1 MNGGLLLDVVVSE
14 STGLIELLS
23 RKDQALLV
31 GGDAFAALDLLLD
44 ALDGIVGLN
53 IECDGLSSEG
63 ADEDLLGAAAE
74 AEDQVE
80 GSLLGNVVISKGALP
95 IELLASENETLLV
108 GRDSLALLNLGL
120 DSLDSVGSLDI
131 DSDGLA
137 G

>member
-14 STGLIELLS
+14 SAGLIELLS

-31 GGDAFAALDLLLD
+31 GGDALAALDLLLD
-44 ALDGIVGLN
+44 ALDGIVGFN

-63 ADEDLLGAAAE
+63 ADEDLLGTAAE

-80 GSLLGNVVISKGALP
+80 GSLLGNVVISKGALSV
-95 IELLASENETLLV
+95 ELLASENETLLV
-108 GRDSLALLNLGL
+108 DRDFLALLNLGL

-131 DSDGLA
+131 DSDGLT